1 MFRPFLFGGTHTMA
15 FKVKINVL
23 LLLAILV
30 TIGTAWFSVNHFI
43 SGYIRTQATQNIN
56 EQITLVRE
64 KLAGDINQKV
74 LLAANLNLGVTS
86 VKKALQETGFH
97 NIVKLIGDMAFDA
110 NGVIDD
116 KARVDALR
124 KLIPAANNQI
134 TVSPL
139 EQLDG
144 KPVIS
149 ILVPRGADS
158 AYLYY
163 LDMSEFKTLL
173 TKVSGEG
180 RYFSLTDSQGQVL
193 YSSKPQG
200 ESESRP
206 NKLDIRGSEW
216 TLTGYVDLDYIRAMT
231 QALNGKITLALL
243 GVAALVLALSM
254 VALNLAYRPILS
266 LRDLVQELSQGNGDL
281 TRRLTVTSKDDLGQI
296 SAGINRFIEQ
306 LQGMM
311 GEVRQASGQLNE
323 GISALARQTGSAQ
336 GLLAEH
342 VRETEQVVTA
352 INEMSRTAVSV
363 SESAAN
369 TAQLTGQSQQLAN
382 QSRQVVDQAMASV
395 TALVTEVET
404 TAHSIEAMQQDV
416 QQIGSILG
424 VIGGIAE
431 QTNLLALNAAIEA
444 ARAGEQ
450 GRGFAVVADEVRSL
464 AGRTQKSTAEIQTML
479 TRLQR
484 GTQTVVAAM
493 GNTRQSC
500 QDAAENTSKVNA
512 SLDLMAGEVVE
523 INDLISHIA
532 TAAEEQSAVAEE
544 INRNMSAIAEVITQL
559 KGNGERTVDSSNA
572 MQRTYDRLREIVGHF
587 RLE

>member
-1 MFRPFLFGGTHTMA
+1 MP

-56 EQITLVRE
+56 EQITLVKE

-97 NIVKLIGDMAFDA
+97 NIVKLIGDMAFDV

-116 KARVDALR
+116 KARVEALR

-134 TVSPL
+134 TVSSL

-163 LDMSEFKTLL
+163 LDMSEFKALL
-173 TKVSGEG
+173 AKVSGEG
-180 RYFSLTDSQGQVL
+180 RYFSLVDSQGQVL

-206 NKLDIRGSEW
+206 NQLDIRGSQW
-216 TLTGYVDLDYIRAMT
+216 LLTGYVDLDYIRSMT

-243 GVAALVLALSM
+243 GVAALVLAISM

-266 LRDLVQELSQGNGDL
+266 LRDLVQELSRGSGDL
-281 TRRLTVTSKDDLGQI
+281 TRRLAVTSKDDLGQI
-296 SAGINRFIEQ
+296 SAGINRFIER
-306 LQGMM
+306 LQEMM
-311 GEVRQASGQLNE
+311 GEVREASGQLNE
-323 GISALARQTGSAQ
+323 GISGLARQTGSAQ
-336 GLLAEH
+336 GLLADH

-363 SESAAN
+363 SESAAS
-369 TAQLTGQSQQLAN
+369 TAQLTGQSQQLAS
-382 QSRQVVDQAMASV
+382 QSRRVVDQAMASV

-404 TAHSIEAMQQDV
+404 TAHSIAAMQQDV

-424 VIGGIAE
+424 VIGSIAE

-464 AGRTQKSTAEIQTML
+464 AGRTQQSTAEIQTML

-532 TAAEEQSAVAEE
+532 TAAEQQSAVAEE

-559 KGNGERTVDSSNA
+559 KGNGERTVESSTS
-572 MQRTYDRLREIVGHF
+572 MQHTYDRLREIVGHF

>member
-1 MFRPFLFGGTHTMA
+1 MP

-56 EQITLVRE
+56 EQITLVKE

-97 NIVKLIGDMAFDA
+97 NIVKLIGDMAFDV

-116 KARVDALR
+116 KARVEALR

-163 LDMSEFKTLL
+163 LDMSEFKALL
-173 TKVSGEG
+173 AKVSGEG
-180 RYFSLTDSQGQVL
+180 RYFSLSDSQGQVL

-200 ESESRP
+200 ETESRP
-206 NKLDIRGSEW
+206 NKLDIRGSSW
-216 TLTGYVDLDYIRAMT
+216 TLTGYIDLDYIRAMT

-243 GVAALVLALSM
+243 GVAALVLLISM

-266 LRDLVQELSQGNGDL
+266 LRDLVQELSRGSGDL
-281 TRRLTVTSKDDLGQI
+281 TRRLTVTSTDDLGQI
-296 SAGINRFIEQ
+296 SAGINRFIER
-306 LQGMM
+306 LQEMM

-323 GISALARQTGSAQ
+323 GISGLARQTGSAQ

-363 SESAAN
+363 SESAAS
-369 TAQLTGQSQQLAN
+369 TAQLTGQSQQLAS
-382 QSRQVVDQAMASV
+382 QSRRVVDQAMASV
-395 TALVTEVET
+395 TALVTEVEA
-404 TAHSIEAMQQDV
+404 TAHSITAMQQDV

-532 TAAEEQSAVAEE
+532 TAAEQQSAVAEE

-559 KGNGERTVDSSNA
+559 KGNGERTVESSTS
-572 MQRTYDRLREIVGHF
+572 MQHTYDRLREIVGHF

>member
-1 MFRPFLFGGTHTMA
+1 MP

-30 TIGTAWFSVNHFI
+30 TIGTAWFSVNHYI

-56 EQITLVRE
+56 EQITLVKE

-97 NIVKLIGDMAFDA
+97 NIVKLIGDMAFDV

-116 KARVDALR
+116 KARVEALR
-124 KLIPAANNQI
+124 KLIPAASNQI
-134 TVSPL
+134 TVSSL

-163 LDMSEFKTLL
+163 LDMSEFKALL
-173 TKVSGEG
+173 AKVSGEG
-180 RYFSLTDSQGQVL
+180 RYFSLADSQGQVL

-206 NKLDIRGSEW
+206 NQLDIRGSQW
-216 TLTGYVDLDYIRAMT
+216 TLTGYVDLDYIRSMT

-243 GVAALVLALSM
+243 GVAALVLVISM

-266 LRDLVQELSQGNGDL
+266 LRDLVQELSRGSGDL

-296 SAGINRFIEQ
+296 SAGINRFIER
-306 LQGMM
+306 LQEMM
-311 GEVRQASGQLNE
+311 GEVREASGQLNE
-323 GISALARQTGSAQ
+323 GISGLARQTGSAQ

-363 SESAAN
+363 SESAAS
-369 TAQLTGQSQQLAN
+369 TAQLTGQSQQLAS
-382 QSRQVVDQAMASV
+382 QSRRVVDQAMASV

-404 TAHSIEAMQQDV
+404 TAHSIAAMQQDV

-424 VIGGIAE
+424 VIGSIAE

-464 AGRTQKSTAEIQTML
+464 AGRTQQSTAEIQTML

-532 TAAEEQSAVAEE
+532 TAAEQQSAVAEE

-559 KGNGERTVDSSNA
+559 KGNGERTVESSTS
-572 MQRTYDRLREIVGHF
+572 MQHTYDRLREIVGHF

>member
-1 MFRPFLFGGTHTMA
+1 MP

-30 TIGTAWFSVNHFI
+30 TIGTAWLSVNHFI

-56 EQITLVRE
+56 EQITLVKE

-97 NIVKLIGDMAFDA
+97 NIVKLIGDMAFDV
-110 NGVIDD
+110 NGVINDP
-116 KARVDALR
+116 ARVEALR

-139 EQLDG
+139 QQLDG

-163 LDMSEFKTLL
+163 LDMSEFKQLL
-173 TKVSGEG
+173 AKVSGEG
-180 RYFSLTDSQGQVL
+180 RYFSLADSQGKVL
-193 YSSKPQG
+193 YDSKPQG
-200 ESESRP
+200 ESEARP
-206 NKLDIRGSEW
+206 NQLDIRGSQW
-216 TLTGYVDLDYIRAMT
+216 TLTGYVDLDYIQTMT
-231 QALNGKITLALL
+231 QALNGKITLALF
-243 GVAALVLALSM
+243 GVAALVLLLSM

-266 LRDLVQELSQGNGDL
+266 LRDLVLELSQGNGDL
-281 TRRLTVTSKDDLGQI
+281 TRRLTVTGRDDLSQI
-296 SAGINRFIEQ
+296 SAGINRFIER
-306 LQGMM
+306 LQEMM
-311 GEVRQASGQLNE
+311 GEVREASGQLND
-323 GISALARQTGSAQ
+323 GIAGLARQTGSAQ

-363 SESAAN
+363 SESAAS
-369 TAQLTGQSQQLAN
+369 TAQLTGQSQQLAS
-382 QSRQVVDQAMASV
+382 QSRLVVDQAMASV
-395 TALVTEVET
+395 TALVAEVES
-404 TAHSIEAMQQDV
+404 TARSIAAMQQDV

-424 VIGGIAE
+424 VIGSIAE

-464 AGRTQKSTAEIQTML
+464 AGRTQQSTAEIQTML
-479 TRLQR
+479 SRLQR
-484 GTQTVVAAM
+484 GTQTVVEAM

-500 QDAAENTSKVNA
+500 QDAAENTNRVNA

-532 TAAEEQSAVAEE
+532 TAAEQQSAVAEE
-544 INRNMSAIAEVITQL
+544 INRNISAIAEVITQL
-559 KGNGERTVDSSNA
+559 KTNGEQTVGSSVS
-572 MQRTYDRLREIVGHF
+572 MRHTYDRLNDIVGSF

>member
-1 MFRPFLFGGTHTMA
+1 MP

-56 EQITLVRE
+56 EQITLVKE

-97 NIVKLIGDMAFDA
+97 NIVKLIGDMAFDV

-116 KARVDALR
+116 KARVEALR
-124 KLIPAANNQI
+124 KLIPAANSQI
-134 TVSPL
+134 TVSSL

-163 LDMSEFKTLL
+163 LDMSEFKALL
-173 TKVSGEG
+173 AKVSGEG
-180 RYFSLTDSQGQVL
+180 RYFSLADSQGQVL

-206 NKLDIRGSEW
+206 NQLDIRGSQW
-216 TLTGYVDLDYIRAMT
+216 LLTGYVDLDYIRSMT

-243 GVAALVLALSM
+243 GVAALVLVISM

-266 LRDLVQELSQGNGDL
+266 LRDLVQELSRGSGDL
-281 TRRLTVTSKDDLGQI
+281 TRRLAVTSKDDLGQI
-296 SAGINRFIEQ
+296 SAGINRFIER
-306 LQGMM
+306 LQEMM
-311 GEVRQASGQLNE
+311 GEVREASGQLNE
-323 GISALARQTGSAQ
+323 GISGLARQTGSAQ

-363 SESAAN
+363 SESAAS
-369 TAQLTGQSQQLAN
+369 TAQLTGQSQQLAS
-382 QSRQVVDQAMASV
+382 QSRRVVDQAMASV

-404 TAHSIEAMQQDV
+404 TAHSIAAMQQDV

-464 AGRTQKSTAEIQTML
+464 AGRTQQSTAEIQTML

-532 TAAEEQSAVAEE
+532 TAAEQQSAVAEE

-559 KGNGERTVDSSNA
+559 KGNGERTVESSTS
-572 MQRTYDRLREIVGHF
+572 MQHTYDRLREIVGHF

>member
-1 MFRPFLFGGTHTMA
+1 MP

-56 EQITLVRE
+56 EQITLVKE

-97 NIVKLIGDMAFDA
+97 NIVKLIGDMAFDV

-116 KARVDALR
+116 KARVEALR

-134 TVSPL
+134 TVSSL

-163 LDMSEFKTLL
+163 LDMSEFKALL
-173 TKVSGEG
+173 AKVSGEG
-180 RYFSLTDSQGQVL
+180 RYFSLADSQGQVL

-206 NKLDIRGSEW
+206 NQLDIRGSQW
-216 TLTGYVDLDYIRAMT
+216 TLTGYVDLDYIRSMT

-243 GVAALVLALSM
+243 GVAALVLVISM

-266 LRDLVQELSQGNGDL
+266 LRDLVQELSRGSGDL

-296 SAGINRFIEQ
+296 SAGINRFIER
-306 LQGMM
+306 LQEMM
-311 GEVRQASGQLNE
+311 GEVREASGQLNE
-323 GISALARQTGSAQ
+323 GISGLARQTGSAQ

-363 SESAAN
+363 SESAAS
-369 TAQLTGQSQQLAN
+369 TAQLTGQSQQLAS
-382 QSRQVVDQAMASV
+382 QSRRVVDQAMASV
-395 TALVTEVET
+395 TALVTEVEA
-404 TAHSIEAMQQDV
+404 TAHSIAAMQQDV

-464 AGRTQKSTAEIQTML
+464 AGRTQQSTAEIQTML

-532 TAAEEQSAVAEE
+532 TAAEQQSAVAEE

-559 KGNGERTVDSSNA
+559 KGNGERTVESSTS
-572 MQRTYDRLREIVGHF
+572 MQHTYDRLREIVGHF

>member
-1 MFRPFLFGGTHTMA
+1 MP

-23 LLLAILV
+23 LLLAILA
-30 TIGTAWFSVNHFI
+30 TIGTAWLSVNHFI
-43 SGYIRTQATQNIN
+43 SNYIRTQATQNIN
-56 EQITLVRE
+56 EQITLVKE
-64 KLAGDINQKV
+64 KLAGDINQRV

-97 NIVKLIGDMAFDA
+97 NIVKLVGDMAFDV

-116 KARVDALR
+116 SARVETLR

-163 LDMSEFKTLL
+163 LDMSEFKHLL
-173 TKVSGEG
+173 EKVSGEG
-180 RYFSLTDSQGQVL
+180 RYFSLTDSQGNVL
-193 YSSKPQG
+193 HDGKPKG
-200 ESESRP
+200 ESEARP
-206 NKLDIRGSEW
+206 NQLDIRGSQW
-216 TLTGYVDLDYIRAMT
+216 TLTGYVDLDHIQAMT
-231 QALNGKITLALL
+231 QALNGKITMALF
-243 GVAALVLALSM
+243 GVAVLVLIISV

-266 LRDLVQELSQGNGDL
+266 LRDLVQELSQGSGDL
-281 TRRLTVTSKDDLGQI
+281 TRRLAVTSKDDLGQI
-296 SAGINRFIEQ
+296 SAGINRFIER
-306 LQGMM
+306 LQEMM
-311 GEVRQASGQLNE
+311 GEVSKASGQLNE
-323 GISALARQTGSAQ
+323 GISDLARQTGSAQ

-342 VRETEQVVTA
+342 VRETELVVTA
-352 INEMSRTAVSV
+352 INEMSRTAISV
-363 SESAAN
+363 SESAAS
-369 TAQLTGQSQQLAN
+369 TAQLTGQSQQLASE
-382 QSRQVVDQAMASV
+382 SRLVVDRAMNSV
-395 TALVTEVET
+395 TALVAEVET
-404 TAHSIEAMQQDV
+404 TASSIAAMQQDV

-464 AGRTQKSTAEIQTML
+464 AGRTQQSTAEIQTML
-479 TRLQR
+479 SRLQR
-484 GTQTVVAAM
+484 GTQTVVEAM

-500 QDAAENTSKVNA
+500 QDAAQNTNKVNA
-512 SLDLMAGEVVE
+512 SLDAMAGEVVE

-559 KGNGERTVDSSNA
+559 KGNGERTVDSSA
-572 MQRTYDRLREIVGHF
+572 SMQHTYDRLREIVGHF
-587 RLE
+587 RLQ

>member
-1 MFRPFLFGGTHTMA
+1 MP

-56 EQITLVRE
+56 EQITLVKE

-97 NIVKLIGDMAFDA
+97 NIVKLIGDMAFDV

-116 KARVDALR
+116 KARVEALR

-134 TVSPL
+134 TVSSL

-163 LDMSEFKTLL
+163 LDMSEFKALL
-173 TKVSGEG
+173 AKVSGEG
-180 RYFSLTDSQGQVL
+180 RYFSLADSQGQVL

-200 ESESRP
+200 ESESRH
-206 NKLDIRGSEW
+206 NQLDIRGSQW
-216 TLTGYVDLDYIRAMT
+216 TLTGYVDLDYIRSMT

-243 GVAALVLALSM
+243 GVAALVLVISM

-266 LRDLVQELSQGNGDL
+266 LRDLVQELSRGSGDL

-296 SAGINRFIEQ
+296 SAGINRFIER
-306 LQGMM
+306 LQEMM
-311 GEVRQASGQLNE
+311 GEVREASGQLNE
-323 GISALARQTGSAQ
+323 GISGLARQTGSAQ

-363 SESAAN
+363 SESAAS
-369 TAQLTGQSQQLAN
+369 TAQLTGQSQQLAS
-382 QSRQVVDQAMASV
+382 QSRRVVDQAMASV

-404 TAHSIEAMQQDV
+404 TAHSIAAMQQDV

-424 VIGGIAE
+424 VIGSIAE

-464 AGRTQKSTAEIQTML
+464 AGRTQQSTAEIQTML

-532 TAAEEQSAVAEE
+532 TAAEQQSAVAEE

-559 KGNGERTVDSSNA
+559 KGNGERTVESSTS
-572 MQRTYDRLREIVGHF
+572 MQHTYDRLREIVGHF

>member
-1 MFRPFLFGGTHTMA
+1 MA

-395 TALVTEVET
+395 TALVTEVEA

-484 GTQTVVAAM
+484 GTQTVVSAM

>member
-1 MFRPFLFGGTHTMA
+1 MP

-56 EQITLVRE
+56 EQITLVKE

-97 NIVKLIGDMAFDA
+97 NIVKLIGDMAFDV

-116 KARVDALR
+116 KARVEALR

-163 LDMSEFKTLL
+163 LDMSEFKALL
-173 TKVSGEG
+173 AKVSGEG
-180 RYFSLTDSQGQVL
+180 RYFSLSDSQGQVL

-200 ESESRP
+200 ETESRP
-206 NKLDIRGSEW
+206 NKLDIRGSSW
-216 TLTGYVDLDYIRAMT
+216 TLTGYIDLDYIRAMT

-243 GVAALVLALSM
+243 GVAALVLVISM

-266 LRDLVQELSQGNGDL
+266 LRDLVQELSRGSGDL
-281 TRRLTVTSKDDLGQI
+281 TRRLTVTSTDDLGQI
-296 SAGINRFIEQ
+296 SAGINRFIER
-306 LQGMM
+306 LQEMM

-323 GISALARQTGSAQ
+323 GISGLARQTGSAQ

-363 SESAAN
+363 SESAAS
-369 TAQLTGQSQQLAN
+369 TAQLTGQSQQLAS
-382 QSRQVVDQAMASV
+382 QSRRVVDQAMASV
-395 TALVTEVET
+395 TALVTEVEA
-404 TAHSIEAMQQDV
+404 TAHSITAMQQDV

-424 VIGGIAE
+424 VIGSIAE

-532 TAAEEQSAVAEE
+532 TAAEQQSAVAEE

-559 KGNGERTVDSSNA
+559 KGNGERTVESSTS
-572 MQRTYDRLREIVGHF
+572 MQHTYDRLREIVGHF

>member
-1 MFRPFLFGGTHTMA
+1 MPFKL
-15 FKVKINVL
+15 KINVL

-30 TIGTAWFSVNHFI
+30 TIGTAWLSVNHFI

-56 EQITLVRE
+56 EQITLVKE

-97 NIVKLIGDMAFDA
+97 NIVKLIGDMAFDV

-116 KARVDALR
+116 PARVETLR

-134 TVSPL
+134 TVGSL

-173 TKVSGEG
+173 EKVSGEG
-180 RYFSLTDSQGQVL
+180 RYFSLTDSQGKVL

-200 ESESRP
+200 ESEARP
-206 NKLDIRGSEW
+206 NQFDIRGSQW

-243 GVAALVLALSM
+243 GVAALVLLLSV

-266 LRDLVQELSQGNGDL
+266 LRDLVQELSQGSGDL
-281 TRRLTVTSKDDLGQI
+281 TRRLTVTGKDDLGQI
-296 SAGINRFIEQ
+296 SSGINRFIER
-306 LQGMM
+306 LQEMM
-311 GEVRQASGQLNE
+311 GEVKEASGQLHD
-323 GISALARQTGSAQ
+323 GISGLARQTGSAQ

-363 SESAAN
+363 SESAAS
-369 TAQLTGQSQQLAN
+369 TAELAGQSQQLAS

-395 TALVTEVET
+395 TALVAEVET
-404 TAHSIEAMQQDV
+404 TANSIAAMQQDV

-424 VIGGIAE
+424 VIGSIAE

-464 AGRTQKSTAEIQTML
+464 AGRTQQSTAEIQTML

-532 TAAEEQSAVAEE
+532 TAAEQQSAVAEE

-559 KGNGERTVDSSNA
+559 KGNGEQTVDSSTS

-587 RLE
+587 RLQ

>member
-1 MFRPFLFGGTHTMA
+1 MP

-56 EQITLVRE
+56 EQITLVKE

-97 NIVKLIGDMAFDA
+97 NIVKLIGDMAFDV

-116 KARVDALR
+116 KARVEALR
-124 KLIPAANNQI
+124 KLIPAASNQI
-134 TVSPL
+134 TVSSL

-163 LDMSEFKTLL
+163 LDMSEFKALL
-173 TKVSGEG
+173 AKVSGEG
-180 RYFSLTDSQGQVL
+180 RYFSLADSQDQVL

-206 NKLDIRGSEW
+206 NQLDIRGSQW
-216 TLTGYVDLDYIRAMT
+216 TLTGYVDLDYIRSMT

-243 GVAALVLALSM
+243 GVAALVLVISM

-266 LRDLVQELSQGNGDL
+266 LRDLVQELSRGSGDL

-296 SAGINRFIEQ
+296 SAGINRFIER
-306 LQGMM
+306 LQEMM
-311 GEVRQASGQLNE
+311 GEVREASGQLNE
-323 GISALARQTGSAQ
+323 GISGLARQTGSAQ

-363 SESAAN
+363 SESAAS
-369 TAQLTGQSQQLAN
+369 TAQLTGQSQQLAS
-382 QSRQVVDQAMASV
+382 QSRRVVDQAMASV

-404 TAHSIEAMQQDV
+404 TAHSIAAMQQDV

-424 VIGGIAE
+424 VIGSIAE

-464 AGRTQKSTAEIQTML
+464 AGRTQQSTAEIQTML

-532 TAAEEQSAVAEE
+532 TAAEQQSAVAEE

-559 KGNGERTVDSSNA
+559 KGNGERTVESSTS
-572 MQRTYDRLREIVGHF
+572 MQHTYDRLREIVGHF

>member
-1 MFRPFLFGGTHTMA
+1 MP

-56 EQITLVRE
+56 EQITLVKE

-97 NIVKLIGDMAFDA
+97 NIVKLIGDMAFDV

-116 KARVDALR
+116 KARVEALR

-163 LDMSEFKTLL
+163 LDMSEFKALL
-173 TKVSGEG
+173 AKVSGEG
-180 RYFSLTDSQGQVL
+180 RYFSLSDSQGQVL

-200 ESESRP
+200 ETESRP
-206 NKLDIRGSEW
+206 NKLDIRGSSW
-216 TLTGYVDLDYIRAMT
+216 TLTGYIDLDYIRAMT

-243 GVAALVLALSM
+243 GVAALVLVISM

-266 LRDLVQELSQGNGDL
+266 LRDLVQELSRGSGDL
-281 TRRLTVTSKDDLGQI
+281 TRRLTVTSTDDLGQI
-296 SAGINRFIEQ
+296 SAGINRFIER
-306 LQGMM
+306 LQEMM

-323 GISALARQTGSAQ
+323 GISGLARQTGSAQ

-363 SESAAN
+363 SESAAS
-369 TAQLTGQSQQLAN
+369 TAQLTGQSQQLAS
-382 QSRQVVDQAMASV
+382 QSRRVVDQAMASV
-395 TALVTEVET
+395 TALVTEVEA
-404 TAHSIEAMQQDV
+404 TAHSITAMQQDV

-523 INDLISHIA
+523 INDLLSHIA
-532 TAAEEQSAVAEE
+532 TAAEQQSAVAEE

-559 KGNGERTVDSSNA
+559 KGNGERTVESSTS
-572 MQRTYDRLREIVGHF
+572 MQHTYDRLREIVGHF

>member
-1 MFRPFLFGGTHTMA
+1 MP

-56 EQITLVRE
+56 EQITLVKE

-97 NIVKLIGDMAFDA
+97 NIVKLIGDMAFDV

-116 KARVDALR
+116 KARVEALR

-134 TVSPL
+134 TVSSL

-163 LDMSEFKTLL
+163 LDMSEFKALL
-173 TKVSGEG
+173 AKVSGEG
-180 RYFSLTDSQGQVL
+180 RYFSLADSQGQVL

-206 NKLDIRGSEW
+206 NQLDIRGSQW
-216 TLTGYVDLDYIRAMT
+216 LLTGYVDLDYIRSMT

-243 GVAALVLALSM
+243 GVAALVLVISM

-266 LRDLVQELSQGNGDL
+266 LRDLVQELSRGSGDL
-281 TRRLTVTSKDDLGQI
+281 TRRLAVTSKDDLGQI
-296 SAGINRFIEQ
+296 SAGINRFIER
-306 LQGMM
+306 LQEMM
-311 GEVRQASGQLNE
+311 GEVREASGQLNE
-323 GISALARQTGSAQ
+323 GISGLARQTGSAQ

-363 SESAAN
+363 SESAAS
-369 TAQLTGQSQQLAN
+369 TAQLTGQSQQLAS
-382 QSRQVVDQAMASV
+382 QSRRVVDQAMASV

-404 TAHSIEAMQQDV
+404 TAHSIAAMQQDV

-424 VIGGIAE
+424 VIGSIAE

-464 AGRTQKSTAEIQTML
+464 AGRTQQSTAEIQTML

-532 TAAEEQSAVAEE
+532 TAAEQQSAVAEE

-559 KGNGERTVDSSNA
+559 KGNGERTVESSTS
-572 MQRTYDRLREIVGHF
+572 MQHTYDRLREIVGHF

>member
-1 MFRPFLFGGTHTMA
+1 MP

-56 EQITLVRE
+56 EQITLVKE

-97 NIVKLIGDMAFDA
+97 NIVKLIGDMAFDV

-116 KARVDALR
+116 KARVEALR
-124 KLIPAANNQI
+124 KLIPAASNQI
-134 TVSPL
+134 TVSSL

-163 LDMSEFKTLL
+163 LDMSEFKALL
-173 TKVSGEG
+173 AKVSGEG
-180 RYFSLTDSQGQVL
+180 RYFSLADSQGQVL

-206 NKLDIRGSEW
+206 NQLDIRGSQW
-216 TLTGYVDLDYIRAMT
+216 LLTGYVDLDYIRSMT

-243 GVAALVLALSM
+243 GVAALVLVISM

-266 LRDLVQELSQGNGDL
+266 LRDLVQELSRGSGDL

-296 SAGINRFIEQ
+296 SAGINRFIER
-306 LQGMM
+306 LQEMM
-311 GEVRQASGQLNE
+311 GEVREASGQLNE
-323 GISALARQTGSAQ
+323 GISGLARQTGSAQ

-363 SESAAN
+363 SESAAS
-369 TAQLTGQSQQLAN
+369 TAQLTGQSQQLAS
-382 QSRQVVDQAMASV
+382 QSRRVVDQAMASV

-404 TAHSIEAMQQDV
+404 TAHSIAAMQQDV

-424 VIGGIAE
+424 VIGSIAE

-464 AGRTQKSTAEIQTML
+464 AGRTQQSTAEIQTML

-532 TAAEEQSAVAEE
+532 TAAEQQSAVAEE

-559 KGNGERTVDSSNA
+559 KGNGERTVESSTS
-572 MQRTYDRLREIVGHF
+572 MQHTYDRLREIVGHF

>member
-1 MFRPFLFGGTHTMA
+1 MA

-56 EQITLVRE
+56 EQITLVKE

-97 NIVKLIGDMAFDA
+97 NIVKLIGDMAFDV

-116 KARVDALR
+116 KARVEALR

-163 LDMSEFKTLL
+163 LDMSEFKALL
-173 TKVSGEG
+173 EKVSGEG
-180 RYFSLTDSQGQVL
+180 RYFSLSDSQGQVL

-206 NKLDIRGSEW
+206 NQLDIRGSQW
-216 TLTGYVDLDYIRAMT
+216 ILTGYVDLDYIRSMTRSLNGQIIMALFGVAIVVMVLAML
-231 QALNGKITLALL
+231 ALN
-243 GVAALVLALSM
+243 V
-254 VALNLAYRPILS
+254 AYRPILS
-266 LRDLVQELSQGNGDL
+266 LRDLVLELSRGSGDL
-281 TRRLTVTSKDDLGQI
+281 TRRLTVTSTDDLGQI
-296 SAGINRFIEQ
+296 SAGINRFIER
-306 LQGMM
+306 LQEMM
-311 GEVRQASGQLNE
+311 GEVREASGQLNSGIE
-323 GISALARQTGSAQ
+323 GLASQTGSAQ
-336 GLLAEH
+336 GLLADH

-363 SESAAN
+363 SESAAS
-369 TAQLTGQSQQLAN
+369 TAQLTGQSQQLAS
-382 QSRQVVDQAMASV
+382 QSRRVVDQAMASV

-404 TAHSIEAMQQDV
+404 TAHSIASMQQDV

-532 TAAEEQSAVAEE
+532 TAAEQQSAVAEE

-559 KGNGERTVDSSNA
+559 KGNGERTVESSTS
-572 MQRTYDRLREIVGHF
+572 MQHTYDRLREIVGHF

>member
-1 MFRPFLFGGTHTMA
+1 MA

-200 ESESRP
+200 ESEARP
-206 NKLDIRGSEW
+206 NQLDIRGNSW
-216 TLTGYVDLDYIRAMT
+216 MLTGYIDLDYIRAMT

>member
-1 MFRPFLFGGTHTMA
+1 MP

-56 EQITLVRE
+56 EQITLVKE

-97 NIVKLIGDMAFDA
+97 NIVKLIGDMAFDV

-116 KARVDALR
+116 KARVEALR

-163 LDMSEFKTLL
+163 LDMSEFKALL
-173 TKVSGEG
+173 AKVSGEG
-180 RYFSLTDSQGQVL
+180 RYFSLSDSQGQVL

-200 ESESRP
+200 DTESRP
-206 NKLDIRGSEW
+206 NKLDIRGSSW
-216 TLTGYVDLDYIRAMT
+216 TLTGYIDLDYIRAMT

-243 GVAALVLALSM
+243 GVAALVLVISM

-266 LRDLVQELSQGNGDL
+266 LRDLVQELSRGSGDL
-281 TRRLTVTSKDDLGQI
+281 TRRLTVTSTDDLGQI
-296 SAGINRFIEQ
+296 SAGINRFIER
-306 LQGMM
+306 LQEMM

-323 GISALARQTGSAQ
+323 GISGLARQTGSAQ

-363 SESAAN
+363 SESAAS
-369 TAQLTGQSQQLAN
+369 TAQLTGQSQQLAS
-382 QSRQVVDQAMASV
+382 QSRRVVDQAMASV
-395 TALVTEVET
+395 TALVTEVEA
-404 TAHSIEAMQQDV
+404 TAHSITAMQQDV

-523 INDLISHIA
+523 INDIISHIA
-532 TAAEEQSAVAEE
+532 TAAEQQSAVAEE

-559 KGNGERTVDSSNA
+559 KGNGERTVESSTS
-572 MQRTYDRLREIVGHF
+572 MQHTYDRLREIVGHF

>member
-1 MFRPFLFGGTHTMA
+1 MP

-23 LLLAILV
+23 LLLAILA

-56 EQITLVRE
+56 EQITLVKE

-97 NIVKLIGDMAFDA
+97 NIVKLIGDMAFDV

-116 KARVDALR
+116 AARVEALR

-163 LDMSEFKTLL
+163 LDMSEFKGLL
-173 TKVSGEG
+173 AKVSGEG
-180 RYFSLTDSQGQVL
+180 RYFSLVDSQGQVL

-200 ESESRP
+200 ETEIRP
-206 NKLDIRGSEW
+206 NKLDIRGSSW
-216 TLTGYVDLDYIRAMT
+216 ILTGYVDLDYIRTMT

-243 GVAALVLALSM
+243 GVAALVLVVSM

-266 LRDLVQELSQGNGDL
+266 LRDLVQELSRGSGDL

-296 SAGINRFIEQ
+296 SAGINRFIER
-306 LQGMM
+306 LQEMM
-311 GEVRQASGQLNE
+311 GEVRQASGQLND
-323 GISALARQTGSAQ
+323 GISGLARQTGSAQ

-363 SESAAN
+363 SESAAS
-369 TAQLTGQSQQLAN
+369 TAQLTGQSQQLAS

-404 TAHSIEAMQQDV
+404 TAHSITAMQQDV

-424 VIGGIAE
+424 VIGSIAE

-532 TAAEEQSAVAEE
+532 TAAEQQSAVAEE

-559 KGNGERTVDSSNA
+559 KGNGERTVESSTS
-572 MQRTYDRLREIVGHF
+572 MQHTYDRLREIVGHF

>member
-1 MFRPFLFGGTHTMA
+1 MP

-56 EQITLVRE
+56 EQITLVKE

-163 LDMSEFKTLL
+163 LDMSEFKALL
-173 TKVSGEG
+173 AKVSGEG
-180 RYFSLTDSQGQVL
+180 RYFSLSDSQGQVL

-200 ESESRP
+200 ETESRP
-206 NKLDIRGSEW
+206 NKLDIRGSSW
-216 TLTGYVDLDYIRAMT
+216 TLTGYIDLDYIRAMT

-243 GVAALVLALSM
+243 GVAALVLVISM

-266 LRDLVQELSQGNGDL
+266 LRDLVQELSRGSGDL
-281 TRRLTVTSKDDLGQI
+281 TRRLTVTSTDDLGQI
-296 SAGINRFIEQ
+296 SAGINRFIER
-306 LQGMM
+306 LQEMM

-323 GISALARQTGSAQ
+323 GISGLARQTGSAQ

-363 SESAAN
+363 SESAAS
-369 TAQLTGQSQQLAN
+369 TAQLTGQSQQLAS
-382 QSRQVVDQAMASV
+382 QSRRVVDQAMASV
-395 TALVTEVET
+395 TALVTEVEA
-404 TAHSIEAMQQDV
+404 TAHSITAMQQDV

-532 TAAEEQSAVAEE
+532 TAAEQQSAVAEE

-559 KGNGERTVDSSNA
+559 KGNGERTVESSTS
-572 MQRTYDRLREIVGHF
+572 MQHTYDRLREIVGHF

>member
-1 MFRPFLFGGTHTMA
+1 MKQFIPKLAAESR
-15 FKVKINVL
+15 VK
-23 LLLAILV
+23 
-30 TIGTAWFSVNHFI
+30 
-43 SGYIRTQATQNIN
+43 
-56 EQITLVRE
+56 E

-97 NIVKLIGDMAFDA
+97 NIVKLIGDMAFDV

-116 KARVDALR
+116 KARVEALR

-134 TVSPL
+134 TVSSL

-163 LDMSEFKTLL
+163 LDMSEFKALL
-173 TKVSGEG
+173 AKVSGEG
-180 RYFSLTDSQGQVL
+180 RYFSLSDSQGQVL
-193 YSSKPQG
+193 YSSKPQR
-200 ESESRP
+200 ETESRP
-206 NKLDIRGSEW
+206 NKLDIRGSSW
-216 TLTGYVDLDYIRAMT
+216 TLTGYIDLDYIRAMT

-243 GVAALVLALSM
+243 GVAALVLVISM

-266 LRDLVQELSQGNGDL
+266 LRDLVQELSRGSGDL
-281 TRRLTVTSKDDLGQI
+281 TRRLTVTSTDDLGQI
-296 SAGINRFIEQ
+296 SAGINRFIER
-306 LQGMM
+306 LQEMM

-323 GISALARQTGSAQ
+323 GISGLARQTGSAQ

-363 SESAAN
+363 SESAAS
-369 TAQLTGQSQQLAN
+369 TAQLTGQSQQLAS
-382 QSRQVVDQAMASV
+382 QSRRVVDQAMASV
-395 TALVTEVET
+395 TALVTEVEA
-404 TAHSIEAMQQDV
+404 TAHSITAMQQDV

-424 VIGGIAE
+424 VIGSIAE

-532 TAAEEQSAVAEE
+532 TAAEQQSAVAEE

-559 KGNGERTVDSSNA
+559 KGNGERTVESSTS
-572 MQRTYDRLREIVGHF
+572 MQHTYDRLREIVGHF

>member
-1 MFRPFLFGGTHTMA
+1 MP

-56 EQITLVRE
+56 EQITLVKE

-97 NIVKLIGDMAFDA
+97 NIVKLIGDMAFDV

-116 KARVDALR
+116 KARVEALR

-163 LDMSEFKTLL
+163 LDMSEFKALL
-173 TKVSGEG
+173 AKVSGEG
-180 RYFSLTDSQGQVL
+180 RYFSLSDSQGQVL

-200 ESESRP
+200 ETENRP
-206 NKLDIRGSEW
+206 NKLDIRGSSW
-216 TLTGYVDLDYIRAMT
+216 TLTGYIDLDYIRAMT

-243 GVAALVLALSM
+243 GVAALVLVISM

-266 LRDLVQELSQGNGDL
+266 LRDLVQELSRGSGDL
-281 TRRLTVTSKDDLGQI
+281 TRRLTVTSTDDLGQI
-296 SAGINRFIEQ
+296 SAGINRFIER
-306 LQGMM
+306 LQEMM

-323 GISALARQTGSAQ
+323 GISGLARQTGSAQ

-363 SESAAN
+363 SESAAS
-369 TAQLTGQSQQLAN
+369 TAQLTGQSQQLAS
-382 QSRQVVDQAMASV
+382 QSRRVVDQAMASV
-395 TALVTEVET
+395 TALVTEVEA
-404 TAHSIEAMQQDV
+404 TAHSITAMQQDV

-532 TAAEEQSAVAEE
+532 TAAEQQSAVAEE

-559 KGNGERTVDSSNA
+559 KGNGERTVESSTS
-572 MQRTYDRLREIVGHF
+572 MQHTYDRLREIVGHF

>member
-1 MFRPFLFGGTHTMA
+1 MA
-15 FKVKINVL
+15 FKVKINAL

-56 EQITLVRE
+56 EQITLVKE

-97 NIVKLIGDMAFDA
+97 NIVKLIGDMAFDV

-116 KARVDALR
+116 KARVEALR

-163 LDMSEFKTLL
+163 LDMSEFKALL
-173 TKVSGEG
+173 EKVSGEG
-180 RYFSLTDSQGQVL
+180 RYFSLSDSQGQVL

-206 NKLDIRGSEW
+206 NQLDIRGSQW
-216 TLTGYVDLDYIRAMT
+216 TLTGYVDLDYIRSMTRSLNGQIIMALFGVAIVVMVLAML
-231 QALNGKITLALL
+231 ALN
-243 GVAALVLALSM
+243 V
-254 VALNLAYRPILS
+254 AYRPILS
-266 LRDLVQELSQGNGDL
+266 LRDLVLELSRGSGDL
-281 TRRLTVTSKDDLGQI
+281 TRRLTVTSTDDLGQI
-296 SAGINRFIEQ
+296 SAGINRFIER
-306 LQGMM
+306 LQEMM
-311 GEVRQASGQLNE
+311 GEVREASGQLNSGIE
-323 GISALARQTGSAQ
+323 GLASQTGSAQ
-336 GLLAEH
+336 GLLADH

-363 SESAAN
+363 SESAAS
-369 TAQLTGQSQQLAN
+369 TAQLTGQSQQLAS
-382 QSRQVVDQAMASV
+382 QSRRVVDQAMASV

-404 TAHSIEAMQQDV
+404 TAHSIAAMQQDV

-532 TAAEEQSAVAEE
+532 TAAEQQSAVAEE

-559 KGNGERTVDSSNA
+559 KGNGERTVESSTS
-572 MQRTYDRLREIVGHF
+572 MQHTYDRLREIVGHF

>member
-1 MFRPFLFGGTHTMA
+1 MP

-56 EQITLVRE
+56 EQITLVKE

-97 NIVKLIGDMAFDA
+97 NIVKLIGDMAFDV

-116 KARVDALR
+116 KARVEALR

-163 LDMSEFKTLL
+163 LDMSEFKALL
-173 TKVSGEG
+173 AKVSGEG
-180 RYFSLTDSQGQVL
+180 RYFSLSDSQGQVL

-200 ESESRP
+200 ETESRP
-206 NKLDIRGSEW
+206 NKLDIRGSSW
-216 TLTGYVDLDYIRAMT
+216 TLTGYIDLDYIRAMT

-243 GVAALVLALSM
+243 GVAALVLVISM

-266 LRDLVQELSQGNGDL
+266 LRDLVQELSRGSGDL
-281 TRRLTVTSKDDLGQI
+281 TRRLTVTSTDDLGQI
-296 SAGINRFIEQ
+296 SAGINRFIER
-306 LQGMM
+306 LQEMM

-323 GISALARQTGSAQ
+323 GISGLARQTGSAQ

-363 SESAAN
+363 SESAAS
-369 TAQLTGQSQQLAN
+369 TAQLTGQSQQLAS
-382 QSRQVVDQAMASV
+382 QSRRVVDQAMASV
-395 TALVTEVET
+395 TALVTEVEA
-404 TAHSIEAMQQDV
+404 TAHSITAMQQDV

-500 QDAAENTSKVNA
+500 QDAAENTSKVNV

-532 TAAEEQSAVAEE
+532 TAAEQQSAVAEE

-559 KGNGERTVDSSNA
+559 KGNGERTVESSTS
-572 MQRTYDRLREIVGHF
+572 MQHTYDRLREIVGHF

>member
-1 MFRPFLFGGTHTMA
+1 MP

-30 TIGTAWFSVNHFI
+30 TIGTAWLSVNHFI

-56 EQITLVRE
+56 EQITLVKE

-97 NIVKLIGDMAFDA
+97 NIVKLIGDMAFDV
-110 NGVIDD
+110 NGVINDP
-116 KARVDALR
+116 ARVEALR

-139 EQLDG
+139 QQLDG

-163 LDMSEFKTLL
+163 LDMSEFKQLL
-173 TKVSGEG
+173 AKVSGEG
-180 RYFSLTDSQGQVL
+180 RYFSLADSRGKVL
-193 YSSKPQG
+193 YDSKPQG
-200 ESESRP
+200 ESEARP
-206 NKLDIRGSEW
+206 NQLDIRGSQW
-216 TLTGYVDLDYIRAMT
+216 TLTGYVDLDYIQTMT
-231 QALNGKITLALL
+231 QALNGKITLALF
-243 GVAALVLALSM
+243 GVAALVLLLSM

-266 LRDLVQELSQGNGDL
+266 LRDLVLELSQGNGDL
-281 TRRLTVTSKDDLGQI
+281 TRRLTVTGKDDLSQI
-296 SAGINRFIEQ
+296 SAGINRFIER
-306 LQGMM
+306 LQEMM
-311 GEVRQASGQLNE
+311 GEVREASGQLND
-323 GISALARQTGSAQ
+323 GIAGLARQTGSAQ

-363 SESAAN
+363 SESAAS
-369 TAQLTGQSQQLAN
+369 TAQLTGQSQQLAS
-382 QSRQVVDQAMASV
+382 QSRLVVDQAMASV
-395 TALVTEVET
+395 TALVAEVES
-404 TAHSIEAMQQDV
+404 TARSIAAMQQDV

-424 VIGGIAE
+424 VIGSIAE

-464 AGRTQKSTAEIQTML
+464 AGRTQQSTAEIQTML
-479 TRLQR
+479 SRLQR
-484 GTQTVVAAM
+484 GTQTVVEAM

-500 QDAAENTSKVNA
+500 QDAAENTNRVNA

-532 TAAEEQSAVAEE
+532 TAAEQQSAVAEE
-544 INRNMSAIAEVITQL
+544 INRNISAIAEVITQL
-559 KGNGERTVDSSNA
+559 KTNGEQTVGSSVS
-572 MQRTYDRLREIVGHF
+572 MRHTYDRLNDIVGSF

>member
-1 MFRPFLFGGTHTMA
+1 MA

-163 LDMSEFKTLL
+163 LDMSEFKALL
-173 TKVSGEG
+173 AKVSGEG
-180 RYFSLTDSQGQVL
+180 RYFSLSDSQGQVL

-200 ESESRP
+200 ETESRP
-206 NKLDIRGSEW
+206 NKLDIRGSSW
-216 TLTGYVDLDYIRAMT
+216 TLTGYIDLDYIRAMT

-243 GVAALVLALSM
+243 GVAALVLVISM

-266 LRDLVQELSQGNGDL
+266 LRDLVQELSRGSGDL
-281 TRRLTVTSKDDLGQI
+281 TRRLTVTSTDDLGQI
-296 SAGINRFIEQ
+296 SAGINRFIER
-306 LQGMM
+306 LQEMM

-323 GISALARQTGSAQ
+323 GISGLARQTGSAQ

-363 SESAAN
+363 SESAAS
-369 TAQLTGQSQQLAN
+369 TAQLTGQSQQLAS
-382 QSRQVVDQAMASV
+382 QSRRVVDQAMASV
-395 TALVTEVET
+395 TALVTEVEA
-404 TAHSIEAMQQDV
+404 TAHSITAMQQDV

-532 TAAEEQSAVAEE
+532 TAAEQQSAVAEE

-559 KGNGERTVDSSNA
+559 KGNGERTVESSTS
-572 MQRTYDRLREIVGHF
+572 MQHTYDRLREIVGHF

>member
-1 MFRPFLFGGTHTMA
+1 MA
-15 FKVKINVL
+15 FKVKINLL

-116 KARVDALR
+116 KARLDALR

-254 VALNLAYRPILS
+254 VALNLAYTPILS

-544 INRNMSAIAEVITQL
+544 INRNMSAIAEVIAQL

>member
-1 MFRPFLFGGTHTMA
+1 MP

-56 EQITLVRE
+56 EQITLVKE

-97 NIVKLIGDMAFDA
+97 NIVKLIGDMAFDV

-116 KARVDALR
+116 KARVEALR

-163 LDMSEFKTLL
+163 LDMSEFKALL
-173 TKVSGEG
+173 AKVSGEG
-180 RYFSLTDSQGQVL
+180 RYFSLSDSQGQVL

-200 ESESRP
+200 ETESRP
-206 NKLDIRGSEW
+206 NKLDIRGSSW
-216 TLTGYVDLDYIRAMT
+216 TLTGYIDLDYIRAMT

-243 GVAALVLALSM
+243 GVAALVLVISM

-266 LRDLVQELSQGNGDL
+266 LRDLVQELSRGSGDL
-281 TRRLTVTSKDDLGQI
+281 TRRLTVTSTDDLGQI
-296 SAGINRFIEQ
+296 SAGINRFIER
-306 LQGMM
+306 LQEMM

-323 GISALARQTGSAQ
+323 GISGLARQTGSAQ

-363 SESAAN
+363 SESAAS
-369 TAQLTGQSQQLAN
+369 TAELTGQSQQLAS
-382 QSRQVVDQAMASV
+382 QSRRVVDQAMASV
-395 TALVTEVET
+395 TALVTEVEA
-404 TAHSIEAMQQDV
+404 TAHSITAMQQDV

-532 TAAEEQSAVAEE
+532 TAAEQQSAVAEE

-559 KGNGERTVDSSNA
+559 KGNGERTVESSTS
-572 MQRTYDRLREIVGHF
+572 MQHTYDRLREIVGHF

>member
-1 MFRPFLFGGTHTMA
+1 MP

-23 LLLAILV
+23 LLLTILV

-56 EQITLVRE
+56 EQITLVKE

-97 NIVKLIGDMAFDA
+97 NIVKLIGDMAFDV

-116 KARVDALR
+116 KARVEALR

-163 LDMSEFKTLL
+163 LDMSEFKALL
-173 TKVSGEG
+173 AKVSGEG
-180 RYFSLTDSQGQVL
+180 RYFSLSDSQGQVL

-200 ESESRP
+200 ETESRP
-206 NKLDIRGSEW
+206 NKLDIRGSSW
-216 TLTGYVDLDYIRAMT
+216 TLTGYIDLDYIRAMT

-243 GVAALVLALSM
+243 GVAALVLVISM

-266 LRDLVQELSQGNGDL
+266 LRDLVQELSRGSGDL
-281 TRRLTVTSKDDLGQI
+281 TRRLTVTSTDDLGQI
-296 SAGINRFIEQ
+296 SAGINRFIER
-306 LQGMM
+306 LQEMM

-323 GISALARQTGSAQ
+323 GISGLARQTGSAQ

-363 SESAAN
+363 SESAAS
-369 TAQLTGQSQQLAN
+369 TAQLTGQSQQLAS
-382 QSRQVVDQAMASV
+382 QSRRVVDQAMTSV
-395 TALVTEVET
+395 TALVTEVEA
-404 TAHSIEAMQQDV
+404 TAHSITAMQQDV

-532 TAAEEQSAVAEE
+532 TAAEQQSAVAEE

-559 KGNGERTVDSSNA
+559 KGNGERTVESSTS
-572 MQRTYDRLREIVGHF
+572 MQHTYDRLREIVGHF